1 VAEPAEPQRPRLTI
15 NEVFADDVCVL
26 MESIV
31 SHWGEDDN
39 VVQGILAGT
48 YNEHVA
54 IKFWS
59 LLALKAPFGEI
70 LVDVGAYTGVFSLI
84 AAKCSWINKII
95 AFEPS
100 AVTFGRMVQNIA
112 LNGVESRI
120 IPCNLAAHDAEKVIP
135 MPHQWGHYALCSG
148 ESFEAQQTDHSQPAF
163 CVPLDCLLT
172 PSQSVHYLNSKTN
185 SPWPFSR
192 VAAIKIDVE
201 GAEISVL
208 KGARQLIARD
218 KPVIIAEA
226 LGAAAETALAEFA
239 SSVGYAITRIG
250 TEWNFAMYAHG
261 DDHAKAL
268 LERATGRPAV
278 LRGVS
283 HIHHD
288 L

>member
-1 VAEPAEPQRPRLTI
+1 VAEPTEHHRPKLTV

-26 MESIV
+26 MESILN
-31 SHWGEDDN
+31 HWGEDDN
-39 VVQGILAGT
+39 VIQGILAGT
-48 YNEHVA
+48 YHEHVT

-70 LVDVGAYTGVFSLI
+70 LVDVGAYTGAFSLI

-100 AVTFGRMVQNIA
+100 TATFGRLVQNIA
-112 LNGVESRI
+112 INGVESRI
-120 IPCNLAAHDAEKVIP
+120 IPCNLAASDTEKITS

-148 ESFEAQQTDHSQPAF
+148 ESFDAVEMDHSQPAF
-163 CVPLDCLLT
+163 CVPLDCLLA
-172 PSQSVHYLNSKTN
+172 PSQTLHYLNSKTN

-201 GAEISVL
+201 GSEISVL
-208 KGARQLIARD
+208 AGARQLIARD

-226 LGAAAETALAEFA
+226 LGADAETALGAFA
-239 SSVGYAITRIG
+239 ASVDYAIARIG
-250 TEWNFAMYAHG
+250 SEWNFALYANG
-261 DDHAKAL
+261 DNHAKAL
-268 LERATGRPAV
+268 LERAMARPAV
-278 LRGVS
+278 LRGVR
-283 HIHHD
+283 HIRYD